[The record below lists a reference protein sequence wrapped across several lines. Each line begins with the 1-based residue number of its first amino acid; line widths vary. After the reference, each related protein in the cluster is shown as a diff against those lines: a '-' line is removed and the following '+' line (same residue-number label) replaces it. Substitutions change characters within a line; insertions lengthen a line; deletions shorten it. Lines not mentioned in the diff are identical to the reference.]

1 MSSVTRFYQS
11 GEFHKVEQILIDA
24 GLNENQIRMSFELKL
39 QLTGTTKKRC
49 FYGCNFRKKSGR
61 ICRIILFR
69 LLSAIGCQ
77 ADYDDT

>member
-39 QLTGTTKKRC
+39 QLTGTKNGA
-49 FYGCNFRKKSGR
+49 FMECNFLEKSRKN
-61 ICRIILFR
+61 L
-69 LLSAIGCQ
+69 
-77 ADYDDT
+77 